1 LYAPPSGN
9 IFRGVAKLQK
19 ATRTL
24 EETFFPLQKY
34 VVIQPAVNS
43 RSTPAS
49 RYPIPIAM
57 DGFLKIAAVLAS

>member
-1 LYAPPSGN
+1 
-9 IFRGVAKLQK
+9 LQK
-19 ATRTL
+19 DTRTL

-49 RYPIPIAM
+49 IYPIPLAM
-57 DGFLKIAAVLAS
+57 DVFLKIAAVVTN